1 VISNER
7 EGLSGPPKSIALLL
21 AQADERPFEY
31 FRDGV
36 EVSWIYGNSGISPS
50 AAFLRYAPG
59 AHIPRHRHEGLEH
72 ILILRGSQQDER
84 GVYAAGTFVVNPPG
98 SAHDV
103 SSPDGCLVL
112 IIWAKSVHFVTEGV

>member
-7 EGLSGPPKSIALLL
+7 EGTSGAPKSIALLL
-21 AQADERPFEY
+21 AQADQRPFEY
-31 FRDGV
+31 FREGV
-36 EVSWIYGNSGISPS
+36 EVSWIYGGSGVSPS

-59 AHIPRHRHEGLEH
+59 ARIPRHLHEGLEH

-84 GVYAAGTFVVNPPG
+84 GVYSEGTFVVNPPG

-112 IIWAKSVHFVTEGV
+112 IIWAKSVQFVAEGT